1 MSNGIKFSVGLI
13 IVILFLNGC
22 TIVKNNQSNQTLAM
36 KEMELFITCNFFE
49 MTKSG
54 EAIKQIEELK
64 RQGLVEPIRNT
75 RGFQFRVVGELN
87 LLGLQP
93 VYIGHVHGEHIGPFA
108 RFDVDLKTVVSS
120 IKTRGAKLVK
130 HVSNSGQ
137 ILYLG
142 ERQGYWRLIVV
153 PISRDL
159 LQQECSP
166 LPYSSVDTTLVQCI
180 YQGP

>member
-64 RQGLVEPIRNT
+64 RQGLGPVNT
-75 RGFQFRVVGELN
+75 N
-87 LLGLQP
+87 
-93 VYIGHVHGEHIGPFA
+93 
-108 RFDVDLKTVVSS
+108 
-120 IKTRGAKLVK
+120 
-130 HVSNSGQ
+130 
-137 ILYLG
+137 
-142 ERQGYWRLIVV
+142 
-153 PISRDL
+153 
-159 LQQECSP
+159 
-166 LPYSSVDTTLVQCI
+166 
-180 YQGP
+180 